1 MINSFKTFLV
11 EEEKTAYWTFGRMNP
26 PTIGHM
32 KLLDALAKKAGKNP
46 IKVFLSQSQDKKK
59 NPLSYAD
66 KVKFARKMFPK
77 HARSIMLDKDV
88 KTFIDAAK
96 SLESQGFK
104 KIVMIVGSDRVTQFD
119 TVLSKYNGKDYTF
132 QDIKVVSAGERD
144 PDADGAEGA
153 SATKQREAAKDNNFA
168 TFSQGLPKEMSNS
181 DAKKLF
187 NAVRSGLG
195 LKESKQYRQHVDL
208 GVTSKVR
215 EKYIEGKLFEAGDE
229 VVIKSTGQVGTVKI
243 LGSNY
248 VIIEHEGGKYRK
260 WLDDVELL
268 ENRKANVKAKNDAVM
283 NKKIE
288 KEYKDLKKEPIKVLR
303 NIWSRS
309 HRVGDPRGMGK
320 DEVISSILRDKHG
333 DRRVAAAFGLDEKE
347 QKKDSPQDPD
357 IKSRPGTQPKAY
369 HKGVSKSKKAARDA
383 HFKRGAEMDDDNPA
397 AYKKAPGDAEA
408 KTKPSKHTK
417 RFKKMFGD
425 D

>member
-77 HARSIMLDKDV
+77 HARSIMLDKSV

-260 WLDDVELL
+260 WLEDVELL
-268 ENRKANVKAKNDAVM
+268 EK
-283 NKKIE
+283 E
-288 KEYKDLKKEPIKVLR
+288 KE
-303 NIWSRS
+303 
-309 HRVGDPRGMGK
+309 H
-320 DEVISSILRDKHG
+320 
-333 DRRVAAAFGLDEKE
+333 
-347 QKKDSPQDPD
+347 KKDSPQDPD

-383 HFKRGAEMDDDNPA
+383 HFKRGAKMDDDNPA
-397 AYKKAPGDAEA
+397 AYKKAPGDAGA

>member
-32 KLLDALAKKAGKNP
+32 KLLAALAKKAGKNP

-77 HARSIMLDKDV
+77 HARSIMLDKSV

-195 LKESKQYRQHVDL
+195 LKESRQYRQHVDL

-229 VVIKSTGQVGTVKI
+229 VVNKSTRQVGTVKI

-248 VIIEHEGGKYRK
+248 VII
-260 WLDDVELL
+260 
-268 ENRKANVKAKNDAVM
+268 
-283 NKKIE
+283 
-288 KEYKDLKKEPIKVLR
+288 
-303 NIWSRS
+303 
-309 HRVGDPRGMGK
+309 
-320 DEVISSILRDKHG
+320 
-333 DRRVAAAFGLDEKE
+333 
-347 QKKDSPQDPD
+347 
-357 IKSRPGTQPKAY
+357 
-369 HKGVSKSKKAARDA
+369 
-383 HFKRGAEMDDDNPA
+383 
-397 AYKKAPGDAEA
+397 
-408 KTKPSKHTK
+408 
-417 RFKKMFGD
+417 
-425 D
+425 